1 MSLYYYKG
9 KNFAGSKAI
18 GMIEAESDYAVAK
31 KIKNNGYIPVKI
43 KSIDKNS
50 FIYILATLFNRI
62 TFFELAI
69 FCRHLAIML
78 DSGVGIVES
87 LGSIA
92 KQTKNSKLHKIIM
105 NISRQVERGSSLS
118 DSCKNY
124 PYAFSEV
131 FISTVEAGEISGNL
145 SETLQLLSEYY
156 SSNSKQSEKIKSA
169 LIYPAILAVAS
180 IATIIFL
187 STKVLPVYANI
198 FSSAGVQLPRIT
210 QILILV
216 SSNMIEF
223 CLGILIFLSAIFFI
237 TLQSKKSSS
246 IACRMDELKLSVPL
260 IGRFIKDETSAHVM
274 KLLNILVSSGIPI
287 LKALEISMGTVK
299 NRFIKKELY
308 VVWEG
313 LKQGKNLAG
322 LMPDNIFSPLALE
335 MIFIG
340 EESGNLAEML
350 DKTASFYEEEVEILS
365 NNITVLIEPVMI
377 IFMTILVSFIV
388 ISVVIPMFD
397 VYNLF

>member
-9 KNFAGSKAI
+9 KNFAGSKTI
-18 GMIEAESDYAVAK
+18 GMVEAESDYAVAK
-31 KIKNNGYIPVKI
+31 KIKNDGYIPVKI

-50 FIYILATLFNRI
+50 FIYILAALFNRI

-87 LGSIA
+87 LSSIA

-124 PYAFSEV
+124 PYAFSDV
-131 FISTVEAGEISGNL
+131 FISAIEAGEISGNL
-145 SETLQLLSEYY
+145 SEALQLLSEYY
-156 SSNSKQSEKIKSA
+156 SSNSKQSEKIKNA
-169 LIYPAILAVAS
+169 LTYPAILGVAS
-180 IATIIFL
+180 IGTIIFL

-198 FSSAGVQLPRIT
+198 FSSAGVQLPRVT
-210 QILILV
+210 RILISV
-216 SSNMIEF
+216 SSNMVEF
-223 CLGILIFLSAIFFI
+223 CLGILIFLSSIFFI
-237 TLQSKKSSS
+237 TLQSKKSFS
-246 IACRMDELKLSVPL
+246 IACRIDELKLSIPL
-260 IGRFIKDETSAHVM
+260 IGKFIKNETSAQVI

-299 NRFIKKELY
+299 NQFIKKELY
-308 VVWEG
+308 AVWEG

-350 DKTASFYEEEVEILS
+350 DKAASFYEEEVKILS
-365 NNITVLIEPVMI
+365 DKITVLIEPVMI